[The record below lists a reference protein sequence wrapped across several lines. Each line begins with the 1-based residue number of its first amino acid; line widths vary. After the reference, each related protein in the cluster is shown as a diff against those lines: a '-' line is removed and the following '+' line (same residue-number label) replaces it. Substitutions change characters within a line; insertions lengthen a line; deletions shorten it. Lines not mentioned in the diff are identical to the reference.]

1 MSRVVRATTIVL
13 LCMAL
18 SFVLAACGPKNTPA
32 PATPPATTGPT
43 GVIGS
48 SELVD
53 TVCTKCHTRDRI
65 DKANKDLV
73 GWQTTINRM
82 ITTNKA
88 QVTPEQ
94 QSAIAI
100 YLSNR

>member
-1 MSRVVRATTIVL
+1 
-13 LCMAL
+13 
-18 SFVLAACGPKNTPA
+18 
-32 PATPPATTGPT
+32 
-43 GVIGS
+43 
-48 SELVD
+48 
-53 TVCTKCHTRDRI
+53 VCTKCHTRDRI
-65 DKANKDLV
+65 DQANKDLV

>member
-1 MSRVVRATTIVL
+1 
-13 LCMAL
+13 
-18 SFVLAACGPKNTPA
+18 
-32 PATPPATTGPT
+32 
-43 GVIGS
+43 
-48 SELVD
+48 
-53 TVCTKCHTRDRI
+53 
-65 DKANKDLV
+65 
-73 GWQTTINRM
+73 M